1 MASSKNFSALVS
13 LLFMPQISSIYAFAL
28 LFLNIKTS
36 ILYLAV
42 AVLFSSVIQS
52 LSLLLHARKSTGDVN
67 VSDRKDRFWL
77 FVVAILSYF
86 AGFFMLN
93 YFSAP
98 FIFTALMLSYLI
110 NAIAAAAIT
119 KFVTKVSIHMWGI
132 SGPSVAIF
140 YSYGLLGFLGMLLL
154 AAFVGGARIKL
165 NQHTISQV
173 ILSFVLSVP
182 ITFFIIYYLSP
193 FLI

>member
-1 MASSKNFSALVS
+1 MALSKDFSGLVS
-13 LLFMPQISSIYAFAL
+13 LLFMPNISSIYAFAL

-36 ILYLAV
+36 IIYLAI
-42 AVLFSSVIQS
+42 AVLFSSVIPS
-52 LSLLLHARKSTGDVN
+52 FSLLMYARKSAGDVN
-67 VSDRKDRFWL
+67 VADRKDRFGL
-77 FVVAILSYF
+77 FTVAILSYF
-86 AGFFMLN
+86 VGFFVLN

-98 FIFTALMLSYLI
+98 FIFAALMLSYLL
-110 NAIAAAAIT
+110 NTMVAAAVT
-119 KFVTKVSIHMWGI
+119 KFITKVSIHVWGI

-140 YSYGLLGFLGMLLL
+140 YSYGFSGFLGMLFL

-173 ILSFVLSVP
+173 VLSFVLSIP
-182 ITFFIIYYLSP
+182 ITVFIIYYLSP